1 MARPIKQTVDYF
13 PHFVK
18 GGKTLFIL
26 ESKYGND
33 GYAFWFKLLELLC
46 DSDGHY
52 YDCRNQSSWEFLLA
66 KTHTNSEKS
75 EQIITTLVGIGKID
89 AELWTKRIIWVDSL
103 LENLLFFY
111 EKRNT
116 PLPKRPNFDEN
127 NTDNSFLPENNSKE
141 EFSPRKPSE
150 NDSFLPENNS
160 EDGFSPR
167 KPDNRNININRNIN
181 RKRNM
186 CVNARARVTPTPAAS
201 SEDTHTDFL
210 FEIEKAFFLRG
221 FISPQLIAK
230 DMIDYYT
237 GEGKD
242 LQLLPLRQA
251 VAKVTNWNPKKES
264 DYTRTD
270 TGIAAL
276 FVSLVERMDISTS
289 SKLKMIE
296 AYKCI
301 AWSGDHL
308 IFKFTDNFIA
318 SAFRTYCKDY
328 DELLSKHFNGIMK
341 FIDAE

>member
-1 MARPIKQTVDYF
+1 MSNKITYYFQHDSNAREDEKIVALRIDMGAKGYGIYF
-13 PHFVK
+13 M
-18 GGKTLFIL
+18 
-26 ESKYGND
+26 
-33 GYAFWFKLLELLC
+33 LLEILSTSKDCMFECNYKKLGYILHE
-46 DSDGHY
+46 DASEIKKVVENYNLFRFSDNG
-52 YDCRNQSSWEFLLA
+52 NMFLSTRLTA
-66 KTHTNSEKS
+66 HMNSMTF
-75 EQIITTLVGIGKID
+75 I
-89 AELWTKRIIWVDSL
+89 R
-103 LENLLFFY
+103 
-111 EKRNT
+111 EKRANSANNRWKSNKENT
-116 PLPKRPNFDEN
+116 ANAMQVQCKCNANAYEN
-127 NTDNSFLPENNSKE
+127 ECKCNANADAYNSIVKENKE
-141 EFSPRKPSE
+141 K
-150 NDSFLPENNS
+150 D
-160 EDGFSPR
+160 
-167 KPDNRNININRNIN
+167 
-181 RKRNM
+181 M

>member
-18 GGKTLFIL
+18 EGKTLFIL
-26 ESKYGND
+26 ERKYGND

-46 DSDGHY
+46 DSDGHF
-52 YDCRNQSSWEFLLA
+52 YDCKNPSAWEFILA
-66 KTHTNSEKS
+66 KTHVNSEKA

-89 AELWTKRIIWVDSL
+89 AELWAEKVIWVDSL
-103 LENLLFFY
+103 IENLSFFY
-111 EKRNT
+111 ERRKVD
-116 PLPKRPNFDEN
+116 LPQKPMLLHTETNAND
-127 NTDNSFLPENNSKE
+127 SLCMQKHSSSVVSAHNNSTIEIK
-141 EFSPRKPSE
+141 
-150 NDSFLPENNS
+150 
-160 EDGFSPR
+160 
-167 KPDNRNININRNIN
+167 NRNIN

-186 CVNARARVTPTPAAS
+186 CVNARARVTPAAS

>member
-1 MARPIKQTVDYF
+1 MAKSGIKYYNIDTDRYSDRRIME
-13 PHFVK
+13 
-18 GGKTLFIL
+18 L
-26 ESKYGND
+26 
-33 GYAFWFKLLELLC
+33 LLECGLRGLAI
-46 DSDGHY
+46 
-52 YDCRNQSSWEFLLA
+52 YDCILSEIYREEGYYVRDDNMLVLCAVHNLLMDSSKTGEVKNVINCCCNAGLFNKDLRASGKILTSHSIQLRYMNLKARLKHKIEKIPEEYLLVERSEMPPIFA
-66 KTHTNSEKS
+66 QLYKSSEKTPKSS
-75 EQIITTLVGIGKID
+75 EDLN
-89 AELWTKRIIWVDSL
+89 E
-103 LENLLFFY
+103 
-111 EKRNT
+111 
-116 PLPKRPNFDEN
+116 
-127 NTDNSFLPENNSKE
+127 
-141 EFSPRKPSE
+141 
-150 NDSFLPENNS
+150 NS
-160 EDGFSPR
+160 EDLNENSALI
-167 KPDNRNININRNIN
+167 KLKEKKEKENKENV
-181 RKRNM
+181 
-186 CVNARARVTPTPAAS
+186 CVNAHARITPTPAAS

>member
-1 MARPIKQTVDYF
+1 MGTSGFTFFESYFDALQYLQDKDFGAIMRVICAYALKGEEPQISDPILKSYWTLIRPTLDRSIKRSEAGRL
-13 PHFVK
+13 
-18 GGKTLFIL
+18 GGKSGAGVSRNISNANAVIK
-26 ESKYGND
+26 SKSI
-33 GYAFWFKLLELLC
+33 A
-46 DSDGHY
+46 
-52 YDCRNQSSWEFLLA
+52 NQ
-66 KTHTNSEKS
+66 KQINSKS
-75 EQIITTLVGIGKID
+75 IANQNEI
-89 AELWTKRIIWVDSL
+89 
-103 LENLLFFY
+103 
-111 EKRNT
+111 
-116 PLPKRPNFDEN
+116 
-127 NTDNSFLPENNSKE
+127 NTDKDKE
-141 EFSPRKPSE
+141 KEKDKE
-150 NDSFLPENNS
+150 KD
-160 EDGFSPR
+160 
-167 KPDNRNININRNIN
+167 
-181 RKRNM
+181 M